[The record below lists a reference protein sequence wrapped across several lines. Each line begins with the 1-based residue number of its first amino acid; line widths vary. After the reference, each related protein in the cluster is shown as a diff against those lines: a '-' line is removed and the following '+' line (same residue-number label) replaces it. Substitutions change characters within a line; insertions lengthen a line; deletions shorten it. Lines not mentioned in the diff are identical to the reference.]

1 MKDKPSSDRPV
12 SDRIVKRVVVA
23 GGGTAGWVTAT
34 ALVRHLGPLLDITLV
49 ELDEIS
55 TVGVGEST
63 VPTFRGFHNL
73 MKIKEEHFMA
83 AAQATFKLGIEFRN
97 WARIGDRYIHPF
109 GLLGRRWSWMA
120 DFHHF
125 WMHARANGF
134 GGELGEYCL
143 EWVAGEANRM
153 SHDGALPPSYAYHL
167 DAARY
172 VRFLRGLAE
181 PAGVK
186 RIEGKIQTVERNPE
200 SGQIDAIALES
211 GTRIEGDLFIDC
223 TGFRSLLLGEA
234 MGVGFE
240 DWGKWIATDR
250 AVAVQSKSVHP
261 PKPYT
266 SAIAH
271 TAGWRWVIPLQHRE
285 GNGIVFCSDFMS
297 DDEARARLLADIDG
311 EPTVEPWLIRF
322 KTGMRHKTWSGNC
335 IALGLANGFI
345 EPLESTSI
353 HLMMTAVTRLIEDFP
368 FNGCNPAL
376 VDRFNEK
383 SRQEFENIRDF
394 IILHYHVTER
404 DDSGFW
410 RQCRN
415 MDVPD
420 SLKHRLALWREDA
433 RAFQLPHELFR
444 VDSWAMVLLGQRVM
458 PRGYHHL
465 AEMMPEQQL
474 RSELAKMRKEI
485 AELVGPMPGH
495 PQYLKSYCPADPPDP
510 IPAILAAR

>member
-1 MKDKPSSDRPV
+1 MNIKNAPSSEH
-12 SDRIVKRVVVA
+12 IVRRVVVA

-49 ELDEIS
+49 ESEEIS
-55 TVGVGEST
+55 TIGVGEST

-73 MKIKEEHFMA
+73 MKIKEDRFMA
-83 AAQATFKLGIEFRN
+83 ESQATVKLGIEFKN

-109 GLLGRRWSWMA
+109 GLLGQRWSWMA

-125 WMHARANGF
+125 WLHAQARGF

-153 SHDGALPPSYAYHL
+153 SQQPPVSPSYAYHI

-172 VRFLRGLAE
+172 ARFLRGLAE

-186 RIEGKIQTVERNPE
+186 RVEGKISNVELNPE
-200 SGQIDAIALES
+200 SGFIDALVLES
-211 GTRIEGDLFIDC
+211 GARIEADLFIDC
-223 TGFRSLLLGEA
+223 TGFRSLLLGQA
-234 MGVGFE
+234 LGVGFE
-240 DWGKWIATDR
+240 DWGHWIRTDR
-250 AVAVQSKSVHP
+250 AVAVQSSSETPHQ
-261 PKPYT
+261 PYT

-271 TAGWRWVIPLQHRE
+271 EAGWRWRIPLQHRE
-285 GNGIVFCSDFMS
+285 GNGFVFASDFMS
-297 DDEARARLLADIDG
+297 DDEAHARLLAEIDG
-311 EPTVEPWLIRF
+311 EPTVDPWLVRF
-322 KTGMRHKTWSGNC
+322 KTGMRSKAWHKNC
-335 IALGLANGFI
+335 IALGLAGGFI

-368 FNGCNPAL
+368 FHGFDEALLGYFNG
-376 VDRFNEK
+376 K

-404 DDSGFW
+404 DDSAFW
-410 RQCRN
+410 RHCRT
-415 MDVPD
+415 MDIPE
-420 SLKHRLALWREDA
+420 SLKERLALWRENG
-433 RAFQLPHELFR
+433 RAYQLAHELFR
-444 VDSWAMVLLGQRVM
+444 VDSWAMVLLGQRSV

-474 RSELAKMRKEI
+474 RDALAKMRGEI
-485 AELVGPMPGH
+485 AKLVAGMPTH
-495 PQYLKSYCPADPPDP
+495 PEFLKAYCPAEAP
-510 IPAILAAR
+510 R